1 MNQKLF
7 TIGIILLWLTG
18 LWAPT
23 ITVYAQ
29 NDSAIQI
36 PSRDTVKKT
45 SIPKLRLTKDTLQ
58 VQAKKDSV
66 QNADSVNLVLPAQ
79 ENYAYKNWVNLLIP
93 HPYYSFNGKPLV
105 LMMQERKVIDN
116 DRMFYLLILLIFLY
130 ALFRALFTKYHDDF
144 FKVFFRATLR
154 QQQLK
159 EQLIQASLPS
169 LLFNILFLITGG
181 FYLSFVGIYS
191 GVLQKTDFF
200 ENLFYCM
207 LALIVIYVGKF
218 LVIKSMGWVLKVD
231 KGADSYIFIVFLI
244 NKVIG
249 VFLIPIL
256 MLIAFTGDQK
266 YNDTIL
272 VMSLFIIGFLFL
284 YRFWASYQV
293 IRNEIKLNIFH
304 FFLYL
309 CAFEIA
315 PLFVIGKLL
324 LKYF

>member
-7 TIGIILLWLTG
+7 TIGIIWVWMIG
-18 LWAPT
+18 LWSPMS
-23 ITVYAQ
+23 TVYAQ
-29 NDSAIQI
+29 TDSAIQI
-36 PSRDTVKKT
+36 ATTDSIKKT
-45 SIPKLRLTKDTLQ
+45 SVPKLRLQKDTLPVRMLQ
-58 VQAKKDSV
+58 DTISNVDTVAMIGTSFTH
-66 QNADSVNLVLPAQ
+66 QN
-79 ENYAYKNWVNLLIP
+79 WRNLLSN
-93 HPYYSFNGKPLV
+93 HPYFNFSGKALA
-105 LMMQERKVIDN
+105 LMMQERKVVDN
-116 DRMFYLLILLIFLY
+116 DRMFYLLLLLFFLY
-130 ALFRALFTKYHDDF
+130 AFFRAFFTKYHDDF

-181 FYLSFVGIYS
+181 FYLSFIGIYS
-191 GVLQKTDFF
+191 GVLQKTNFF

-207 LALIVIYVGKF
+207 LVLMVIYVGKF
-218 LVIKSMGWVLKVD
+218 LVIKSMGWILKVD

-249 VFLIPIL
+249 VLLIPIL
-256 MLIAFTGDQK
+256 MLIAFVHDQG
-266 YNDTIL
+266 YHDAIL
-272 VMSLFIIGFLFL
+272 VSSLFIVGLLFL

-315 PLFVIGKLL
+315 PLFVMGKLL